1 MWVFAAWGGGGPAP
15 PPHRVW
21 VGWVGLEADPTNPQ
35 KGSISKLRIALTE
48 SAPTLFGVGFR
59 R

>member
-1 MWVFAAWGGGGPAP
+1 MGDLAARGCGAAPAA
-15 PPHRVW
+15 PHPVW

-35 KGSISKLRIALTE
+35 KASISKLRIALTE